1 MFAFTSADL
10 VHDGI
15 TVLTLI
21 VLEGLLSADN
31 ALVLAVMVRHLPLEE
46 RGRALKYGIFGAFF
60 FRAIGVML
68 AGFLIRIWYLKAIGA
83 LYLLYLS
90 GDHFWKKFK
99 SASEDESAEPKK
111 KMSFWQ
117 TVVAVELT
125 DIAFSLDSIV
135 AAVAMAPDKPWIVYL
150 GGVLGI
156 ITMRFVAGYF
166 LKLLDAFHALET
178 SAYLLVAWIGLK
190 LGLETYVQVATGND
204 KHVEGPIPKWLF
216 WTVMG
221 VLFFGAFLFKK
232 KPDAELKSDSEA
244 AAAVDAAASGVT
256 QAVVVEDQKTPQP

>member
-1 MFAFTSADL
+1 MFAFTTGEI
-10 VHDGI
+10 VNDGI
-15 TVLTLI
+15 TILTLI

-60 FRAIGVML
+60 FRAIGVLL
-68 AGFLIRIWYLKAIGA
+68 AGFLIRIWYLKMLGA
-83 LYLLYLS
+83 AYLIYLS
-90 GDHFWKKFK
+90 LDHFWKKHK
-99 SASEDESAEPKK
+99 EANAEEGAEPKK
-111 KMSFWQ
+111 KMTFWQ

-135 AAVAMAPDKPWIVYL
+135 AAVAMAPGKPWLVYV

-190 LGLETYVQVATGND
+190 LGLETYVQVSTGAQG
-204 KHVEGPIPKWLF
+204 HVEGPIPKWLF

-232 KPDAELKSDSEA
+232 KPNPETQSGET
-244 AAAVDAAASGVT
+244 AVAT
-256 QAVVVEDQKTPQP
+256 EKAVAPAVESKPPQS